1 MAVNAQGQT
10 IYQAP
15 TVNGRVQTV
24 TNGQPTKPV
33 TQTNTQAPRLA
44 VNSQG
49 QTITQ
54 KQVTS
59 TGGYGGITPVPNNV
73 GNTITTGN
81 TRNAP
86 PTVLPNVT
94 QPTQG
99 AMLSADIQSGQ
110 EATNRAREA
119 EMAVSRTQGLDTTTQ
134 AKQIADYIAGKTA
147 TSTPQ
152 GTTTPTT
159 GTSPTN
165 APVDAVSQYK
175 TNFEQSQADLMT
187 ALNTAQGQTALQ
199 DQAYSGTVDPA
210 KQELN
215 DINQRL
221 NEETLAGRRRV
232 EAVLTI
238 PGITKAQAQDK
249 INEISRVNTSTQADL
264 AIIQM
269 AKQGQYDSAKEI
281 ADRKVSALV
290 EEQKIKIDTLK
301 FVYDN
306 NKELFT
312 KAEQRQFEVAQADR
326 ERKLNQEE
334 KRLNDIN
341 ALTLSAIEQG
351 APTAVARKMFQS
363 KSVAEAAQ
371 YGTPYIGKLD
381 REVKLANI
389 RQSDASA
396 EASYASASKSRAEQK
411 LLNNN
416 GITTPVSDK
425 YAGVLNTI
433 LGSQN
438 LTKEQK
444 LSITKA
450 VNSGQD
456 PVQVIKNQAKNIMGQ
471 TEATQLGKF
480 ETAKQATVDLEK
492 SLKEYYANGGSTN
505 IFKGNIE
512 KTINK
517 LGEVQDPK
525 LVSLSTE
532 IALQLQLYRNAI
544 SGTAYSEQEGR
555 DITSVFPGINKSSG
569 LNQAIIDGKR
579 RAYDSQIDNTYRNT
593 LGSVYDE
600 LKPKPVTQTSVANNP
615 YQAAID
621 SAVSDVKSV
630 IYSPNT
636 GYILPNTT
644 NR

>member
-334 KRLNDIN
+334 KRLQEVN
-341 ALTLSAIEQG
+341 AIALSALEAG
-351 APTAVARKMFQS
+351 APTRVVEKMF
-363 KSVAEAAQ
+363 KAKTLAEATKLGGQ
-371 YGTPYIGKLD
+371 YVGALD
-381 REVKLANI
+381 RQVKLANI
-389 RQSDASA
+389 EQ
-396 EASYASASKSRAEQK
+396 SRAATRASNRANQPVNTSGVIAQ
-411 LLNNN
+411 LNPQQQIKFGQLTDDFDKETANQRKI
-416 GITTPVSDK
+416 ITSAQNIQSIAERAKAGEPTAQVALVYQYMKSLDPTSTVREGE
-425 YAGVLNTI
+425 YATAKNTTGLPGKVLNTYNSVVKGTFLNANQI
-433 LGSQN
+433 DGYVNDSL
-438 LTKEQK
+438 K
-444 LSITKA
+444 LA
-450 VNSGQD
+450 
-456 PVQVIKNQAKNIMGQ
+456 
-471 TEATQLGKF
+471 
-480 ETAKQATVDLEK
+480 ETANNQILNT
-492 SLKEYYANGGSTN
+492 SREY
-505 IFKGNIE
+505 
-512 KTINK
+512 
-517 LGEVQDPK
+517 D
-525 LVSLSTE
+525 
-532 IALQLQLYRNAI
+532 
-544 SGTAYSEQEGR
+544 
-555 DITSVFPGINKSSG
+555 
-569 LNQAIIDGKR
+569 R
-579 RAYDSQIDNTYRNT
+579 RAN
-593 LGSVYDE
+593 VYGIPNG
-600 LKPKPVTQTSVANNP
+600 LVYQTSVGEVSLPKTIPVSQEKEQIFNN
-615 YQAAID
+615 ALGIKTNASVD
-621 SAVSDVKSV
+621 NAVSKA
-630 IYSPNT
+630 IFGNQA
-636 GYILPNTT
+636 TT
-644 NR
+644 QTIIPFNLNNFKK